1 MKRLDLIFVVRMDC
15 QKSSSLN
22 KVLLNH
28 FKESVLN
35 ILEIGL
41 TYNVSVHFI
50 DFLGLR
56 NNIITFNNINY
67 VNNDINSIEYLYG
80 FLSDNIYNIIC
91 ANKDIVSF
99 TGGKARL
106 NLIGLLE
113 DSNIVYKGYD
123 LEGAVID

>member
-1 MKRLDLIFVVRMDC
+1 MDC
-15 QKSSSLN
+15 QKSYGLN

-35 ILEIGL
+35 ILEIGF

-91 ANKDIVSF
+91 AKKDIVSF
-99 TGGKARL
+99 TGEKAIL

-123 LEGAVID
+123 FEGAVID

>member
-1 MKRLDLIFVVRMDC
+1 VKRLDIIFVVRMDC
-15 QKSSSLN
+15 QKSYGLN

-35 ILEIGL
+35 ILEIGF

-91 ANKDIVSF
+91 AKKDIVSF
-99 TGGKARL
+99 TGEKAIL

-123 LEGAVID
+123 FEGAVID